1 MERNEPHQATRS
13 SVRSNCPECN
23 ARLNVLRIIP
33 GRANSEY
40 WALRCTRCGGV
51 FLDVVKSALVVPF

>member
-1 MERNEPHQATRS
+1 MERNEPDQKAQPR
-13 SVRSNCPECN
+13 VRSNCPDCN
-23 ARLNVLRIIP
+23 ARLTVLRIIP

-51 FLDVVKSALVVPF
+51 HLDVVKLALVAPF